1 MAKEA
6 IKLKFNLSRALWWG
20 GEDIWSCQAVPLHD
34 LLKPLFKNYG
44 NYAVV
49 RLLARHI
56 MSISG
61 HANEQGLASYNSR
74 PSTSQ
79 LWNC

>member
-44 NYAVV
+44 NYA
-49 RLLARHI
+49 
-56 MSISG
+56 G